1 MTGEKMIS
9 DQKVVSLNYTVKDN
23 DGQVIDSSEGA
34 APLVYLHGQGN
45 IIPGLEAALVGKAP
59 GEEFDVTV
67 EPADAYGE
75 YNEEILQVVPRKAF
89 EGVEK
94 LETGMVFTAQA
105 QNGPVQ
111 LTVAKI
117 DGDDI
122 TVDPNHPLSGKVLQF
137 SGSVIEVRDATEEE
151 LAHGHVHGKGGHQH
165 PEQAA
170 G

>member
-1 MTGEKMIS
+1 MKKMIA

-23 DGQVIDSSEGA
+23 EGEVVDSSEGA

-75 YNEEILQVVPRKAF
+75 YNEEILQVVPRKVF
-89 EGVEK
+89 EGIESI
-94 LETGMVFTAQA
+94 ETGMIFTAQA

-111 LTVAKI
+111 LTVTKV

-122 TVDPNHPLSGKVLQF
+122 TVDPNHPLSGKILHF
-137 SGSVIEVRDATEEE
+137 SGSVIEVREATEEE
-151 LAHGHVHGKGGHQH
+151 LSHGHIHGEGGHQH
-165 PEQAA
+165 EEQAA
-170 G
+170 S